1 MKKTIKMCNDI
12 VVTSGVLAIICAIV
26 AFIGGL
32 ATLFGCGPF
41 IPLLALV
48 GLVAS
53 IGIAMIAT
61 RIGLEAIN
69 EMEETEDWSKLGAWV
84 QMNLGSLF
92 FKGERRLIF
101 VIKKV
106 GRPKELMTKNDRVTV
121 RLTKEQMYWLK
132 SLMSMTNKTKSEA
145 ITYAIEIAFNL
156 LK

>member
-32 ATLFGCGPF
+32 ATLFGCGAF

-48 GLVAS
+48 GLVTS
-53 IGIAMIAT
+53 IGIAMIAA
-61 RIGLEAIN
+61 RIGLEATN

-101 VIKKV
+101 MSKR
-106 GRPKELMTKNDRVTV
+106 GRPLKIDAKSEPIRI
-121 RLTKEQMYWLK
+121 RLTKEEAYWLK
-132 SLMSMTNKTKSEA
+132 TIMDKTNKNRTEA
-145 ITYAIEIAFNL
+145 VAYALKIVFNL
-156 LK
+156 MK

>member
-53 IGIAMIAT
+53 IGIAMIAAQ
-61 RIGLEAIN
+61 IGLEAIN
-69 EMEETEDWSKLGAWV
+69 EMEETED
-84 QMNLGSLF
+84 
-92 FKGERRLIF
+92 
-101 VIKKV
+101 
-106 GRPKELMTKNDRVTV
+106 
-121 RLTKEQMYWLK
+121 
-132 SLMSMTNKTKSEA
+132 
-145 ITYAIEIAFNL
+145 
-156 LK
+156 